1 MTYLFDLPFET
12 DAFSSGQISSKLW
25 LCEEVEKLFDRID
38 QIWIYGGWYGTT
50 SFLLKSRNNIQIN
63 KIRSW
68 DIDPDC
74 ERKADMLN
82 ENWVWQEWAFKAYT
96 GDCNELQP
104 AVSCPDM
111 IINTSTEH
119 FDKLDWWHNIPK
131 GMIVVLQGNNMLHE
145 DHCVDFDCLDTF
157 KKTFPLSETYF
168 AGQLDFKYDTGG
180 FSRYMVIGK
189 K

>member
-1 MTYLFDLPFET
+1 
-12 DAFSSGQISSKLW
+12 
-25 LCEEVEKLFDRID
+25 
-38 QIWIYGGWYGTT
+38 
-50 SFLLKSRNNIQIN
+50 
-63 KIRSW
+63 
-68 DIDPDC
+68 
-74 ERKADMLN
+74 MLN

-119 FDKLDWWHNIPK
+119 FDKLDWWHNIPE
-131 GMIVVLQGNNMLHE
+131 GMIVVLQGNNMIHD
-145 DHCVDFDCLDTF
+145 DHCVDFDCLDKF
-157 KKTFPLSETYF
+157 KETFPLSETYYS
-168 AGQLDFKYDTGG
+168 GQLDFKYETGG